1 MSFTSTETLMGQ
13 EKVDGNDEAAKIFLL
28 GGDPDAE
35 TGKLDPN
42 DPAITFILNSDD
54 FVNLQKYVRACTALP
69 STEALFEA
77 EFSRENLKKFFAEDD
92 TLYEYM
98 KQVLPRMHKRANDF
112 QVDTIEP
119 MITLGGRIGNFAK
132 DSGNYIGT
140 IVSSLMVMGEP
151 GMVKGNLKFDAAKRR
166 ADTMLDRLTDHAK
179 KVEVEC
185 GEMFKKLTKFKVDTE
200 TADLKDIIE
209 IERRLKKIIPND
221 EAKKSKVQRLIDDAK
236 LLVTQAKDML
246 DAEVQKAR
254 EAGKIKWYHY
264 IPVVGTII
272 LIIDIVKHKGLIN
285 SLREL
290 NDRFELAKKKGE
302 NAIET
307 ITAASHQLDSLTN
320 DIKGVTDTIDNAI
333 KSVGKMQATFGNLQ
347 TMFMDIKQKLGY
359 ITSDVNDEFISDY
372 VVPLEDLKD
381 AAETWK
387 RVYALSRI
395 FQSTGL
401 VQDAKD
407 APGHGVD
414 EKTG

>member
-200 TADLKDIIE
+200 TVDLKDIIE

-221 EAKKSKVQRLIDDAK
+221 EAKKSKVQKLIDDAK

-254 EAGKIKWYHY
+254 EAGKTKWYHY

-407 APGHGVD
+407 APGQGVD